1 MLLNTLQSTEQR
13 PTTEHPML
21 SGPKYQKPR
30 CGLNEEAQDMD
41 VKIEDLDLNSALP
54 FEAE

>member
-21 SGPKYQKPR
+21 SGPKYQKPW